1 MKKLLCMI
9 LSLLLSL
16 TLVSIG
22 IADRNPSEVENIQ
35 EGILRYNEEF
45 STSDQSNRIEAYY
58 HPEDESDPEYL
69 MILIIIPDVSPDY
82 FDLSDQDQFIAV
94 QSILLMAAFEMY
106 DYVGGY
112 VSPDTVLPDTTVGLF
127 CGESAE
133 FVTSMKDITYEQYI
147 QYKYGGLTND

>member
-9 LSLLLSL
+9 LSLLFSL
-16 TLVSIG
+16 TLVSTG
-22 IADRNPSEVENIQ
+22 IAARNPSEIENIQ
-35 EGILRYNEEF
+35 EGILSYNEEF

-58 HPEDESDPEYL
+58 HPEDEVDPEYL

-106 DYVGGY
+106 DYVEGY
-112 VSPDTVLPDTTVGLF
+112 VSPDTVLPNTVVGLF

-133 FVTSMKDITYEQYI
+133 FVTSMKDITYEQYT
-147 QYKYGGLTND
+147 QYKYGGLTDE

>member
-9 LSLLLSL
+9 LSLLFSL
-16 TLVSIG
+16 TLVSTG
-22 IADRNPSEVENIQ
+22 IAARNPSEIENIQ
-35 EGILRYNEEF
+35 EGILSYNEEF

-58 HPEDESDPEYL
+58 HPEDEADPEYL

-106 DYVGGY
+106 DYVEGY
-112 VSPDTVLPDTTVGLF
+112 VSPDTVLPNTVVGLF

-133 FVTSMKDITYEQYI
+133 FVTSMKDITYEQYT
-147 QYKYGGLTND
+147 QYKYGGLTDE